1 MRSFSILSTQLTVIL
16 CLLCWSFEIG
26 KAQTPPQI
34 DQYLF
39 NGLVLNPAYSGSR
52 EVLHGAI
59 MVRQQWTGFGNAPF
73 LGTVALDGV
82 SKSRRNGFGILGSF
96 SQSGPLRQNQ
106 FDLTYAYRIP
116 IKRSGK
122 LAFGLSAGVSTLQ
135 IRAAEVATTDPGD
148 VEFMENSPLLV
159 APEAGFGIWYENPRF
174 YLGLSAPKL
183 LGYYSDRYDLYG
195 GEAGR
200 TPYYLAT
207 GGFLIPLN
215 GSFKLKPTTL
225 FKFIPEIDPQLDLNL
240 FLITKDLVWLGA
252 SWRNNGDWT
261 FLAEVQLNHQLHLGY
276 AFGWSRPEL
285 RPWNSGSH
293 SFTLS
298 YDFGYELKTDRPRY
312 YW

>member
-1 MRSFSILSTQLTVIL
+1 MRSFPGFKLYMIGIM
-16 CLLCWSFEIG
+16 CLLIMYGIPG

-59 MVRQQWTGFGNAPF
+59 MVRQQWTGFANAPF

-82 SKSRRNGFGILGSF
+82 NKSRRNGFGILGSF
-96 SQSGPLRQNQ
+96 SRSGPLHQNQ
-106 FDLTYAYRIP
+106 FDLTYAYRLP
-116 IKRSGK
+116 IREGK
-122 LAFGLSAGVSTLQ
+122 LAFGLSAGISTLQ
-135 IRAAEVATTDPGD
+135 LRAAEVATTDPGD
-148 VEFMENSPLLV
+148 VEFLENSPLLV

-174 YLGLSAPKL
+174 YLGFSAPKL
-183 LGYYSDRYDLYG
+183 LGYYSDRYDLY
-195 GEAGR
+195 AGNTGR
-200 TPYYLAT
+200 SPYYLAT
-207 GGFLIPLN
+207 GGVLIPLN
-215 GSFKLKPTTL
+215 SSFKLKPTYL
-225 FKFIPEIDPQLDLNL
+225 LKYIPEIDPQLDLNL
-240 FLITKDLVWLGA
+240 FLIAKDLVWLGA
-252 SWRNNGDWT
+252 SWRSNQDWT

-285 RPWNSGSH
+285 RPWNKGSH

-298 YDFGYELKTDRPRY
+298 YDFGYQIKTDRPRY